1 MDLQMP
7 ESLLGLTRAALG
19 ERLESWG
26 YKPVHA
32 KAIWQHAHREG
43 LIDPGSIGG
52 LPSGLAER
60 LRADLTASA
69 PTPARDT
76 ASSDGFTRKFLLGLD
91 DGRQIETVLMR
102 YDGRVTACVSTQAG
116 CAMGCVFCATGQMG
130 FSRHLTAAEI
140 VAQALIV
147 QRTLN
152 QHKAPGTPHQA
163 PSTQHAALRNLVFM
177 GMGEPLHNYDA
188 VMMAT
193 EILADTAG
201 LGISPRRMTVSTVGV
216 VPGIRRLTV
225 ERRPVS
231 LAVSLHSATQQGRLA
246 LLPPAAKAW
255 PLDELMNACRDY
267 SAALDRHIFFEWTLI
282 EGRNDGEGD
291 ARALAALLAT
301 QRAHVNLIPL
311 NPTDGYTGSPAST
324 RVAKAF
330 QHVLAEAGI
339 PSTVRQRR
347 GIDIASGCGQLAVQ
361 MSSEAISG
369 TIASELI

>member
-1 MDLQMP
+1 MGVHMP
-7 ESLLGLTRAALG
+7 ESLLGLTRDALAT
-19 ERLESWG
+19 RLDSWG

-32 KAIWQHAHREG
+32 KAIWQHAHRNGAVDPGAVEG
-43 LIDPGSIGG
+43 LPF
-52 LPSGLAER
+52 GLAER
-60 LRADLTASA
+60 LRRDLSVSTPTTA
-69 PTPARDT
+69 RET

-91 DGRQIETVLMR
+91 DGRHIETVLMR

-140 VAQALIV
+140 VSQVLLV
-147 QRTLN
+147 
-152 QHKAPGTPHQA
+152 
-163 PSTQHAALRNLVFM
+163 STSLKLRNLVFM

-188 VMMAT
+188 VMTAT

-216 VPGIRRLTV
+216 VPGIRRLTA

-231 LAVSLHSATQQGRLA
+231 LAVSLHAATQEGRLA

-255 PLDELMNACRDY
+255 PLDALMDACRDY

-282 EGRNDGEGD
+282 EGRNDGVGD
-291 ARALAALLAT
+291 ARALAALLAS

-311 NPTDGYTGSPAST
+311 NPTDGYEGAPTST
-324 RVAKAF
+324 RAAKTF
-330 QHVLAEAGI
+330 QAVLAGSGI

-347 GIDIASGCGQLAVQ
+347 GIDIASGCGQLATVT
-361 MSSEAISG
+361 SRSADPAPSAHPHRAEAAVHRQSAA
-369 TIASELI
+369 TESPDR

>member
-26 YKPVHA
+26 YKHVHA
-32 KAIWQHAHREG
+32 KAIWQHTHR
-43 LIDPGSIGG
+43 DAASDFGSIEG

-60 LRADLTASA
+60 LRTDLTVTA
-69 PTPARDT
+69 PTAARET
-76 ASSDGFTRKFLLGLD
+76 ASSDGFTRKFLLTLD

-140 VAQALIV
+140 VGQTLLV
-147 QRTLN
+147 QRTMD
-152 QHKAPGTPHQA
+152 QHKA
-163 PSTQHAALRNLVFM
+163 LRNVVFM

-188 VMMAT
+188 VITAT
-193 EILADTAG
+193 EVLADTAG

-216 VPGIRRLTV
+216 VPGIRRLTA

-231 LAVSLHSATQQGRLA
+231 LAVSLHAATQEGRLA

-255 PLDELMNACRDY
+255 PLNELMDACRDY

-282 EGRNDGEGD
+282 EGRNDGEAD
-291 ARALAALLAT
+291 ARALAALLST

-311 NPTDGYTGSPAST
+311 NPTDGYAGLPTST
-324 RVAKAF
+324 RAARAF
-330 QHVLAEAGI
+330 QHVLAQSGI

-347 GIDIASGCGQLAVQ
+347 GIDIASGCGQLAT
-361 MSSEAISG
+361 G
-369 TIASELI
+369 T